1 MRPSREESRSPAVM
15 AAGPVC
21 REAGIQRPAA
31 ASSGRRATQARQG
44 RREPPSNSLPAKRS
58 VRRLESDGETLATLG
73 ATGSDDAAPATGLHA
88 DEEAVRTGATDFGGL
103 VGTLHG

>member
-1 MRPSREESRSPAVM
+1 MRPSSEESRSPAVM

-21 REAGIQRPAA
+21 REAGTRCRMA
-31 ASSGRRATQARQG
+31 ASSSTRATQGRER
-44 RREPPSNSLPAKRS
+44 RREPPWNSLPAKRS

-73 ATGSDDAAPATGLHA
+73 ATGSDDAAAATGLHA

>member
-1 MRPSREESRSPAVM
+1 MRPSSEESRRPAVM

-21 REAGIQRPAA
+21 REAGIQCAAA
-31 ASSGRRATQARQG
+31 ASSARTATQTRRG
-44 RREPPSNSLPAKRS
+44 RREPPWNSLPAKRS
-58 VRRLESDGETLATLG
+58 VRRLEPDGETLATLG
-73 ATGSDDAAPATGLHA
+73 ATRSDDAAAATGLHA

>member
-1 MRPSREESRSPAVM
+1 MRPSSGESRSPAVM

-21 REAGIQRPAA
+21 REAGIQCAGA
-31 ASSGRRATQARQG
+31 GSSRRRATQRQRG
-44 RREPPSNSLPAKRS
+44 RREPPGNSLPAKRS

-73 ATGSDDAAPATGLHA
+73 ATGSDDAAAATGLHA

>member
-1 MRPSREESRSPAVM
+1 MRPSSGESRAPAVM
-15 AAGPVC
+15 AAGAVC
-21 REAGIQRPAA
+21 REAGIQCAA
-31 ASSGRRATQARQG
+31 
-44 RREPPSNSLPAKRS
+44 PPSSMRSTTQRRRGRPGPPRNSLPAKRS

-73 ATGSDDAAPATGLHA
+73 ATGSDDTAAATGLHA

>member
-1 MRPSREESRSPAVM
+1 MRPSSVESRSPAVM

-21 REAGIQRPAA
+21 REAGIGHAA
-31 ASSGRRATQARQG
+31 PMSSMKRATRTRRGRQK
-44 RREPPSNSLPAKRS
+44 PPWNSLPAKRS

-73 ATGSDDAAPATGLHA
+73 ATGSDDAAAATGLHA